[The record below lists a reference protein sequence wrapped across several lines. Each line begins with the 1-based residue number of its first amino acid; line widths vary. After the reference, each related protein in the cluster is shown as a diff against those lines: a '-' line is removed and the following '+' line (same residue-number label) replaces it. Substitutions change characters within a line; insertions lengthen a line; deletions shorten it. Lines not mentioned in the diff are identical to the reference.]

1 MGATD
6 ILEKKYLTHLMRGET
21 LPSFTPVLALGLASA
36 AANFTEAGS
45 AFVPGND
52 EMTGGAYARV
62 DLTEAGGV
70 FSPSDI
76 ASYTGASPLTNA
88 LQIAFPVASSNWP
101 AIRFWMILDNSTDEL
116 LAFGQLAADITV
128 ASGQQV
134 LFDVGQFAV
143 TID

>member
-6 ILEKKYLTHLMRGET
+6 ILEKKYLTHLVRGEALST
-21 LPSFTPVLALGLASA
+21 FTPVLALGLASA
-36 AANFTEAGS
+36 AGITEAGS
-45 AFVPGND
+45 AFVPAND

-62 DLTEAGGV
+62 DLTDAGGV